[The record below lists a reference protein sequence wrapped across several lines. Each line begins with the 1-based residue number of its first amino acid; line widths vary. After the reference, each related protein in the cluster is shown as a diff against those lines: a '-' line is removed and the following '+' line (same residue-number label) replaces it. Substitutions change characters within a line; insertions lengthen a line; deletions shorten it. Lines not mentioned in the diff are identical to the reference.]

1 MDTTRDEPGDLI
13 GVEEASAL
21 LEVTRDRVYVMI
33 QEGLLTPVNK
43 TGNPQLQRSEVIAVR
58 ELGG

>member
-1 MDTTRDEPGDLI
+1 MTDSGSGAPDDLI

-21 LEVTRDRVYVMI
+21 LEVTADRVEVMVE
-33 QEGLLTPVNK
+33 EGLLTPVG
-43 TGNPQLQRSEVIAVR
+43 TGERRFRRAEVLAAR